1 MRVNVYIDNGK
12 ILYKEKI
19 DLMNFI
25 ASTYDDN
32 EDIMD
37 INNYMDFWYDY
48 ICRSIREDN
57 KVNFYYY
64 IIEQV

>member
-1 MRVNVYIDNGK
+1 MRVNVYIDSGK
-12 ILYKEKI
+12 ILYKENI

-25 ASTYDDN
+25 ASTYDEN

-37 INNYMDFWYDY
+37 INNYIDFWYDY
-48 ICRSIREDN
+48 ICRFIRKDN